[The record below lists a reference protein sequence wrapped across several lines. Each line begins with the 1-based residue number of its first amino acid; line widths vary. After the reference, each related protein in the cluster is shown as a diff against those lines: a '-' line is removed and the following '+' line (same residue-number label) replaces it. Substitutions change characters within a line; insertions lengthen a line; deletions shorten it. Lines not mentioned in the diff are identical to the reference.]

1 MMLRRQSW
9 VALHRLHSVGRYLP
23 ALLLVVLA
31 VADVLTLTL
40 VHPWGAAGALI
51 ELFALNDIGWGHE
64 GIIVT
69 AFLLLML
76 AQALMRRK
84 RHAWLLSV
92 GLVCFSFIA
101 ALTEKASRP
110 SLLLLLGL
118 LIALLVLAPLFPAR
132 SDPRALARGYTVLVL
147 GLVALVGHGTAHIL
161 IHLLIHLGNA
171 NILLLETR
179 PLLFLLRV
187 AAYLLLTYGVVE
199 VLHPVLRVRSVPAME
214 RQRAGEVVRRY
225 GRHSLAHFALGPSLS
240 FFWSDSGRSFLAYH
254 ARHGIALVLG
264 DPIGPREEM
273 AALFEAFLALCRRQ
287 DWQLA
292 IYQASPQT
300 LDLFARDDIH
310 AIKVGEEA
318 FIDTAA
324 FTLQGTIG
332 APVRHMVT
340 RAKRGGTSIHF
351 WQGEAVPEPIF
362 AGMRHISTAW
372 LHTHHARSQL
382 GFSMGRFPADWSP
395 DLLTVVA
402 LGPDGE
408 VQAFVT
414 WTPLYAGDGWTLDN
428 MRRAPEAV
436 PGTME
441 YLIAA
446 SVEWAK
452 ARGYRQIS
460 LSLAPLADLSDE
472 CKELTTAAPPRQR
485 RISSSARLLQ
495 RRAAYLHRRGLLLGH
510 YHSLYFF
517 KQKFHPVW
525 EPRYLVV
532 AEISTLPRVLIA
544 LAVIHGMSWRTL
556 LDEIYTAV
564 RRPKHKTV
572 PDAMQPAWDG
582 ARGGHKA
589 RRALAD
595 SKGLP

>member
-1 MMLRRQSW
+1 MMLRWQSW

-132 SDPRALARGYTVLVL
+132 SDPRALARGYTALVL

-214 RQRAGEVVRRY
+214 RQRACEVVRRY

-264 DPIGPREEM
+264 DPIGPREEL

-318 FIDTAA
+318 LIDTAA
-324 FTLQGTIG
+324 FTLQGSIG

-544 LAVIHGMSWRTL
+544 LAVAHSMSWRTL
-556 LDEIYTAV
+556 LDEAYTAV
-564 RRPKHKTV
+564 RRPKHIAL
-572 PDAMQPAWDG
+572 PDDV
-582 ARGGHKA
+582 
-589 RRALAD
+589 
-595 SKGLP
+595 

>member
-1 MMLRRQSW
+1 MMVRRRSW

-40 VHPWGAAGALI
+40 VHPWGAVGALI
-51 ELFALNDIGWGHE
+51 ELFALNDVGWGHE
-64 GIIVT
+64 GITVT
-69 AFLLLML
+69 AFLLLLL
-76 AQALMRRK
+76 AQALVRRK

-118 LIALLVLAPLFPAR
+118 LLALLVLAPLFPAR
-132 SDPRALARGYTVLVL
+132 SDPRALARGYTALVL
-147 GLVALVGHGTAHIL
+147 GLVALVGHGTVHIL
-161 IHLLIHLGNA
+161 IHLGKA

-179 PLLFLLRV
+179 PLLFLLSV
-187 AAYLLLTYGVVE
+187 AAYLLLSYGVVE
-199 VLHPVLRVRSVPAME
+199 VLRPVLRVHDVPAME
-214 RQRAGEVVRRY
+214 RQHACEVVRRY
-225 GRHSLAHFALGPSLS
+225 GRHSLAHFARGPSLS

-264 DPIGPREEM
+264 DPIGPRQEL
-273 AALFEAFLALCRRQ
+273 AALLEAFLALCRRQ

-292 IYQASPQT
+292 IYQASPQI

-318 FIDTAA
+318 LIDTAA
-324 FTLQGTIG
+324 FTLQGSIG
-332 APVRHMVT
+332 APVRHAVA
-340 RAKRGGTSIHF
+340 RAKRGGISIHF
-351 WQGEAVPEPIF
+351 WQDEAVPEPVF

-372 LHTHHARSQL
+372 LHAHHARSQL

-395 DLLTVVA
+395 AVLTVVA
-402 LGPDGE
+402 LGPDGQ
-408 VQAFVT
+408 VQACVT

-428 MRRAPEAV
+428 LHRAPETV
-436 PGTME
+436 PGTMG

-460 LSLAPLADLSDE
+460 LSLAPLADPSDE
-472 CKELTTAAPPRQR
+472 WKELTTATLPRQW

-495 RRAAYLHRRGLLLGH
+495 RSAAYLHRRGLLLGH

-544 LAVIHGMSWRTL
+544 LAVVLGMSWRTL
-556 LDEIYTAV
+556 LDEVYTAV
-564 RRPKHKTV
+564 RRPKHNAL
-572 PDAMQPAWDG
+572 PDAV
-582 ARGGHKA
+582 
-589 RRALAD
+589 
-595 SKGLP
+595 